1 MLLSLG
7 IIEKEGPMIEMV
19 YSSKESEEQGNVT
32 IPKNIRQIGENNS
45 NQKIYVEDNVITN
58 LKKRTGKQEDVN
70 YGVLLGEI
78 KRKNGNTYVFV
89 KGMVEVREVI
99 ENSLIFNDDIW
110 AAIYKDIKKYF
121 SKMNIVGWF
130 VSVPYRVRDDL
141 KGIRKLH
148 LDNFAGNDKVCF
160 LTDRTENDENFYM
173 CKQGNL
179 EKQSGYYI
187 YYERN
192 EKMKKYIK
200 SLNNEKNES
209 NENNVAKENSKGVTS
224 KQKATNDNLVNND
237 LKKILAGNSSH
248 NSSQNA
254 NHNSIQNSTRK
265 NENLID
271 QNKNKLGTKGGKLAA
286 TFKNQRNNM
295 QAGGTNQHKTIKGSE
310 HVEIKERD
318 INRPKSFREILKEE
332 SGNRKQGRVAY
343 GISGLLII
351 ALLLSTVVMLN
362 NYGEL
367 KNIKQTLSG
376 YSMNEEARA
385 VNQQLNSNS
394 EETKEILEDS
404 KDKSKSATNSNLDKN
419 NKVSEKDGVQ
429 SDGVSKDMQDENDN
443 QENIN
448 QKSKNQG
455 DSSQTGTP
463 KNEIQNNSSQNS
475 SSKNNSEQNFNEL
488 ENENANSSV
497 KKEANAANDSS
508 KKTKKVNNVAGM
520 SYTVKKG
527 QTLYDISMKVYGT
540 SKMVDEIKEYNDIDD
555 DYTIIEGQKI
565 LLP

>member
-1 MLLSLG
+1 
-7 IIEKEGPMIEMV
+7 MIEMV

-110 AAIYKDIKKYF
+110 VAIYKDIKKYF

-237 LKKILAGNSSH
+237 LKKNLAGNSSH

-254 NHNSIQNSTRK
+254 NQNSIQNSTRK

-455 DSSQTGTP
+455 DSSQTGTQ

>member
-237 LKKILAGNSSH
+237 LKKNLAGNSSH

-254 NHNSIQNSTRK
+254 NQNSIQNSTRK

-271 QNKNKLGTKGGKLAA
+271 QNKSKLGTKGGKLAA

-394 EETKEILEDS
+394 EETKEILKDS
-404 KDKSKSATNSNLDKN
+404 EDKSKSATDSNLDEN
-419 NKVSEKDGVQ
+419 N
-429 SDGVSKDMQDENDN
+429 N

-455 DSSQTGTP
+455 DSSQTGTQ

-527 QTLYDISMKVYGT
+527 QTLYDISMKIYGT

>member
-1 MLLSLG
+1 
-7 IIEKEGPMIEMV
+7 MIEMV

-209 NENNVAKENSKGVTS
+209 NENNVAKENSKGVIS

-237 LKKILAGNSSH
+237 LKKNLAGNSSH

-254 NHNSIQNSTRK
+254 NQNSIQNSTRK
-265 NENLID
+265 NENLIE
-271 QNKNKLGTKGGKLAA
+271 QNKSKLGTKGGKLAA

-394 EETKEILEDS
+394 EETKEILDDS
-404 KDKSKSATNSNLDKN
+404 KDKSKSATDSNLDKN

-497 KKEANAANDSS
+497 RKEANAANDSS

>member
-455 DSSQTGTP
+455 DSSQTGTQ

-488 ENENANSSV
+488 ENENASSSV

>member
-1 MLLSLG
+1 
-7 IIEKEGPMIEMV
+7 MIEMV

-237 LKKILAGNSSH
+237 LKKNLAGNSSH

-254 NHNSIQNSTRK
+254 NQNSIQNSTRK

-455 DSSQTGTP
+455 DSSQTGTQ
-463 KNEIQNNSSQNS
+463 KNEIENNSSQNS

>member
-1 MLLSLG
+1 
-7 IIEKEGPMIEMV
+7 MIEMV

-237 LKKILAGNSSH
+237 LKKNLAGNSSH

-254 NHNSIQNSTRK
+254 NQNSIQNSTRK

-271 QNKNKLGTKGGKLAA
+271 QNKSKLGTKGGKLAA

-295 QAGGTNQHKTIKGSE
+295 QEGGTNQHKTIKGSE

-394 EETKEILEDS
+394 EETKEILKDS
-404 KDKSKSATNSNLDKN
+404 EDKSKSATDSNLDEN
-419 NKVSEKDGVQ
+419 NKGSEKDGVQ

-455 DSSQTGTP
+455 DSSQTGTT

-508 KKTKKVNNVAGM
+508 RKTKKVNNVAGM